1 MTYPKY
7 KGKHFEESLI
17 DPEQSISEEKLPK
30 NIPKK
35 IIICYQ
41 KTPVRYFKRKYK
53 SKKIKK
59 IKLKKKAEFYQYK
72 NIGLVYMAG
81 IGAPHAC
88 VVFEMLIAMGC
99 KTFIN
104 IGAAGGLH
112 HEGIFLCEK
121 AMRDEGTS
129 YHYIPH
135 GHFIHPDAKLTKK
148 LGKAIEKQGIEYF
161 EGTTWTIDA
170 PYRETKAEVQRY
182 AKKGIATVEMEASAL
197 FAVAKYRKVRIAAA
211 FIVSDILGEVWEP
224 RFGHKE
230 VKEGQKHLVNAAVE
244 CLK

>member
-7 KGKHFEESLI
+7 KGKHFEESLVN
-17 DPEQSISEEKLPK
+17 PEISVRKIPK
-30 NIPKK
+30 NMPKK
-35 IIICYQ
+35 VIICYQ
-41 KTPVRYFKRKYK
+41 RTPVRYFKRKYK
-53 SKKIKK
+53 A
-59 IKLKKKAEFYQYK
+59 KLKKIIKLFGKAQVYQYK
-72 NIGLVYMAG
+72 DIGLVYMAG

-88 VVFEMLIAMGC
+88 VAFEMLIAMGA

-104 IGAAGGLH
+104 IGAAGGLY
-112 HEGIFLCEK
+112 HEGIFLCDK

-135 GHFIHPDAKLTKK
+135 GHFIYPDLKLTKK
-148 LGKAIEKQGIEYF
+148 LGKAIEKQGVEYF

-170 PYRETKAEVQRY
+170 PYRETRAEVQRY

-211 FIVSDILGEVWEP
+211 FIVSDILGDVWDP
-224 RFGHKE
+224 RFGHKA
-230 VKEGQKHLVNAAVE
+230 VKEGQKILVRAAVE
-244 CLK
+244 CLR